1 MIWQREQTIKVKNLA
16 AHVVSRFHAFHVS
29 YILKRCLILFQPWYN
44 KLLLHVIHIAW
55 EITYAIHGGM
65 AYRFAKYL
73 CKLIRGK
80 SMLYHSFFVYKTSY
94 IKLYNTRMRVT
105 FSTESSATGV
115 RKFKRLILQP
125 RMKRKLEIEKNAH
138 LLSFVVWKNIRKL
151 NLTLNIYFSHR
162 DNRIDRNKV
171 TNE

>member
-1 MIWQREQTIKVKNLA
+1 
-16 AHVVSRFHAFHVS
+16 
-29 YILKRCLILFQPWYN
+29 
-44 KLLLHVIHIAW
+44 
-55 EITYAIHGGM
+55 
-65 AYRFAKYL
+65 
-73 CKLIRGK
+73 
-80 SMLYHSFFVYKTSY
+80 MLYHSFFVYKTLY

-138 LLSFVVWKNIRKL
+138 LLSFVVCKNIRKL
-151 NLTLNIYFSHR
+151 NLTLNIYFLHR